1 MLHNQVKCDERENE
15 VEIFINAFPFDI
27 NTSKVLKRWFF
38 FVQNEEKKQ
47 LIEICDQ
54 SSMLKKNGSVTKK
67 SIGENNEK
75 KGGFKK

>member
-1 MLHNQVKCDERENE
+1 MLFLL
-15 VEIFINAFPFDI
+15 II

-67 SIGENNEK
+67 ALARIMRKREASKSKMLSLNKQFRK
-75 KGGFKK
+75 KSVA